1 MSGLAVADCAVAYL
15 RSANLEM
22 NYDFNK
28 VSCPR
33 GSGGAEI
40 FSRLPIMRGT
50 ILRGIVMQLD
60 RVALVTQSGHL
71 RLWLRLKDSFAIYL
85 VCSVA
90 KIRTVALQN
99 CIA

>member
-1 MSGLAVADCAVAYL
+1 
-15 RSANLEM
+15 
-22 NYDFNK
+22 
-28 VSCPR
+28 
-33 GSGGAEI
+33 
-40 FSRLPIMRGT
+40 MRGT